1 MTDVVYRARFVLSGV
16 VVLGLFAAAVV
27 SGRPAQGNASTRSA
41 ETPPIAAVSQVLDP
55 EVILPSRVSAAL
67 GRSLSALDRSEAR
80 VDDQQNGSAA
90 ASLAAI
96 GSNLIRAHSAARA
109 QMRAPVDP
117 DAETTSGPD
126 SVVAVLS
133 VEQSAITRLAGLY
146 DTVTDPVVLNR
157 IGGAMDAALTKRDRL
172 LSAVIRLNP
181 EGKGLAYADG
191 MADTIDGYTDEVSNL
206 TEALKVDHLTTSAR
220 SALTNALARSQAAAA
235 KVTPAF
241 GGGE

>member
-1 MTDVVYRARFVLSGV
+1 
-16 VVLGLFAAAVV
+16 
-27 SGRPAQGNASTRSA
+27 
-41 ETPPIAAVSQVLDP
+41 
-55 EVILPSRVSAAL
+55 VSAAL
-67 GRSLSALDRSEAR
+67 GRSLSALDRAEAS
-80 VDDQQNGSAA
+80 VDDQQYGSAA

-96 GSNLIRAHSAARA
+96 GSDLIRAHRAARA

-117 DAETTSGPD
+117 EAETTSGPD
-126 SVVAVLS
+126 SVVAVLG

-181 EGKGLAYADG
+181 EGKGAAYADG
-191 MADTIDGYTDEVSNL
+191 MADTVDGYTDEVSNL

-220 SALTNALARSQAAAA
+220 SALTNALSRSQAAAA
-235 KVTPAF
+235 KVTAAF

>member
-1 MTDVVYRARFVLSGV
+1 MTDVVHRARFVLSSI
-16 VVLGLFAAAVV
+16 VVLGLLAAAVV
-27 SGRPAQGNASTRSA
+27 SGRPAQGSASTRSA
-41 ETPPIAAVSQVLDP
+41 ETPPIAGVSQVLDP

-67 GRSLSALDRSEAR
+67 GRSLSALDRAEAR
-80 VDDQQNGSAA
+80 VDDQQYGSAA

-96 GSNLIRAHSAARA
+96 GSDLIRAHLAARA

-117 DAETTSGPD
+117 EAETTSGPD

-172 LSAVIRLNP
+172 LNAVIRLNP
-181 EGKGLAYADG
+181 EGKGAAYADG
-191 MADTIDGYTDEVSNL
+191 MADTVDGYTDEVSNL

-235 KVTPAF
+235 KVTAAF